1 MVCALAGTIFFLYLC
16 HLKFK
21 HKQLLIDSAL
31 QQGVSH
37 AAMLGTFDNPTYNF
51 KFISRDEK
59 EVIMDNGR
67 HHDNQRYND
76 CTDLMQ

>member
-1 MVCALAGTIFFLYLC
+1 M
-16 HLKFK
+16 
-21 HKQLLIDSAL
+21 LLTDSAL

-37 AAMLGTFDNPTYNF
+37 AAKLGTFDNPTYNF

-67 HHDNQRYND
+67 HHY
-76 CTDLMQ
+76 LI